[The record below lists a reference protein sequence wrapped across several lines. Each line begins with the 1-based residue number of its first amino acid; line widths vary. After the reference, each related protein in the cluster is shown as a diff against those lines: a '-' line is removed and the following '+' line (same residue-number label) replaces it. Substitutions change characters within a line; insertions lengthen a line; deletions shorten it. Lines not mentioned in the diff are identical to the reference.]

1 MIAGRLTMRAQLLR
15 NNAAGTD
22 SWGNPV
28 AENLVP
34 LGGDPVPCFVWS
46 NTARE
51 IKDGDKLA
59 RVEDLR
65 AMFGLNADIRAEDEI
80 SAITDRKGAVLISGR
95 LRIEGPPQR
104 KHTHLEAALKR
115 IG

>member
-1 MIAGRLTMRAQLLR
+1 MIGQRLTMRAAIER
-15 NNAAGTD
+15 STAAGTD
-22 SWGNPV
+22 AWNNPV
-28 AENLVP
+28 AELFAP
-34 LGGDPVPCFVWS
+34 LATLPCFVWS

-65 AMFGLNADIRAEDEI
+65 AMFALGADLRAEDEI
-80 SAITDRKGAVLISGR
+80 SAVTDRRGAVIIAGR